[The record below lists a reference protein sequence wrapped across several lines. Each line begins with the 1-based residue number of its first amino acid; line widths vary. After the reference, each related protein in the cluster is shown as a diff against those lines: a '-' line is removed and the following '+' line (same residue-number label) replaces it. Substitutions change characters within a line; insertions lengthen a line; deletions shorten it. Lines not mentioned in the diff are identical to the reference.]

1 MELVEKLQ
9 NCTAEVAVM
18 GMGYVGLPLA
28 LALGE
33 AGFEVW
39 AVDVD
44 EARVR
49 QLREGKSYL
58 LEIEDEAISK
68 LVDAGKLRATTEMS
82 PIRRADAVI
91 VCVPTPLSKTRDPD
105 LSYVVSATAAI
116 AEHLR
121 PPQLVI
127 LESTTYPGT
136 TEEIVLPQL
145 EKAGWQ
151 LGVDFHLAFS
161 PERIDPGNE
170 KFPLR
175 AVPKVVGGITAECT
189 EAACALYAQIIDRV
203 VPVSCPKVAE
213 TCKLLE
219 NIFRSVNIALINEMA
234 LLCDRMGIDVWDVIE
249 AAATK
254 PYGFM
259 KFTPGPG
266 LGGHCIPIVP
276 FYLSWKAHEYDFRT
290 RFIELSG
297 EVNAAMPGFVLSKVS
312 DALNARGKSV
322 KGSTVL
328 MLGLAYKPDVNDV
341 RESPS
346 LKVADLLLS
355 KEANLIVSDPHVV
368 EARWNGH
375 PLKTEPLT
383 SELIQQADCVLLMT
397 NHTAYDYA
405 DIADKAQLIIDTRNA
420 FAGLEGNIV
429 KL

>member
-1 MELVEKLQ
+1 
-9 NCTAEVAVM
+9 
-18 GMGYVGLPLA
+18 
-28 LALGE
+28 
-33 AGFEVW
+33 
-39 AVDVD
+39 
-44 EARVR
+44 
-49 QLREGKSYL
+49 
-58 LEIEDEAISK
+58 
-68 LVDAGKLRATTEMS
+68 VDAGKLRATTEMS

-234 LLCDRMGIDVWDVIE
+234 LLCDRMGIDVWEVIE

-266 LGGHCIPIVP
+266 LGGHCIPIDP

>member
-234 LLCDRMGIDVWDVIE
+234 LLCDRMGIDVWEVIE

-266 LGGHCIPIVP
+266 LGGHCIPIDP

>member
-219 NIFRSVNIALINEMA
+219 
-234 LLCDRMGIDVWDVIE
+234 
-249 AAATK
+249 
-254 PYGFM
+254 
-259 KFTPGPG
+259 
-266 LGGHCIPIVP
+266 
-276 FYLSWKAHEYDFRT
+276 
-290 RFIELSG
+290 
-297 EVNAAMPGFVLSKVS
+297 
-312 DALNARGKSV
+312 
-322 KGSTVL
+322 
-328 MLGLAYKPDVNDV
+328 
-341 RESPS
+341 
-346 LKVADLLLS
+346 
-355 KEANLIVSDPHVV
+355 
-368 EARWNGH
+368 
-375 PLKTEPLT
+375 
-383 SELIQQADCVLLMT
+383 
-397 NHTAYDYA
+397 
-405 DIADKAQLIIDTRNA
+405 
-420 FAGLEGNIV
+420 
-429 KL
+429 

>member
-234 LLCDRMGIDVWDVIE
+234 LLCDRMGIDVWEVIE

-266 LGGHCIPIVP
+266 LGGHCIPIDP

-322 KGSTVL
+322 KGSTIL

>member
-266 LGGHCIPIVP
+266 LGGHCIPIDP

>member
-82 PIRRADAVI
+82 AIRRADAVI
-91 VCVPTPLSKTRDPD
+91 VCVPTPLSKSRDPD

-127 LESTTYPGT
+127 LEFTTYPGT

-234 LLCDRMGIDVWDVIE
+234 LLCDRMGIDVWEVIE

-266 LGGHCIPIVP
+266 LGGHCIPIDP